1 MTDLIT
7 QLHQDVDATMS
18 QRLLFRPVWARPAP
32 ADEGEWML
40 NAQEA
45 GD

>member
-7 QLHQDVDATMS
+7 QLHQDVDAVTS
-18 QRLLFRPVWARPAP
+18 GRLLFRPVWSKPAFD
-32 ADEGEWML
+32 DEGGWML

>member
-18 QRLLFRPVWARPAP
+18 ARLLFRPVWARPP
-32 ADEGEWML
+32 FDEGDYLL